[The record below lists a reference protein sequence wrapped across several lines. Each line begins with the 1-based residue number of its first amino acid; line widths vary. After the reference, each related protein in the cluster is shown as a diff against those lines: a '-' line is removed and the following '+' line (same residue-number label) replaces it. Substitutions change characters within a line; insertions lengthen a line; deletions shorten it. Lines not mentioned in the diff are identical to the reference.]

1 VPTLVVMATIRRL
14 PNHRSGTAAPLVRAV
29 LFDMDGTLVE
39 TEQYWGEAMFEL
51 AERLGGRMSES
62 ARAATVGS
70 TMRRSMTI
78 LHADLGLDR
87 TEDELLADARWVED
101 RTAQLLG
108 AGISWCPGA
117 RELLTA
123 VRAAGLRTALVTT
136 TPRRLADIVLAT
148 IRTDLDGDPFDVTVC
163 GDEVPALKPDPAPYR
178 QAMAA
183 LGVQPAD
190 CVVVEDS
197 ESGVAAGLAA
207 GVTVLG
213 VPSVQKI
220 ERVEGLTLRD
230 GLVGVDVP
238 MLADLLAGRG
248 LPDGAA

>member
-1 VPTLVVMATIRRL
+1 MATTGRL
-14 PNHRSGTAAPLVRAV
+14 PIHRPGTAPSLLQAV

-70 TMRRSMTI
+70 TMRRSMSI

-87 TEDELLADARWVED
+87 TEDQLLADARWVED

-248 LPDGAA
+248 LADGAA